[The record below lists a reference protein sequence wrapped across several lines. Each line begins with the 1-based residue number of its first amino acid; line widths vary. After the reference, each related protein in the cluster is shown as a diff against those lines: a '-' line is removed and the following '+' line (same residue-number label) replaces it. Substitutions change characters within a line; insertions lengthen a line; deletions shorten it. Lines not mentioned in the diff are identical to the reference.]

1 MTIQPRTPLT
11 SAPTPVDLSG
21 LRQAVRGRVTL
32 PGDAGFDDLR
42 LPWNLAVDQPVRAV
56 VEAAD
61 PRDVAALVR
70 YAAEVGIAVATQPN
84 GHGASGRT
92 ADTILLRTGLLDG
105 IRIDARSRR
114 AVIGAGVRSG
124 RLQHAAAEH
133 GLTALPGSSPVVSV
147 AGVALGGGLSWFG
160 RAYGWV
166 ADSILS
172 FEVVDADA
180 QQRTI
185 TASSDPDLFWALR
198 GGGGDYAIVTGLEL
212 QLHPAP
218 AVFGGRMLWSGEHT
232 AAVVDAFRA
241 ATRSA
246 PPELTLWLELLHFP
260 GGEPLV
266 AIDLTYLGEQDAADS
281 HLVALDGL
289 PAPLSDS
296 RRMMTVA
303 ELGTITAEPTD
314 PGAGVSRGELL
325 AHLDDTAVAV
335 LLDSGIA
342 PLMSVQ
348 IRHLGGAFEQASDTP
363 HGPLLA
369 PFAVYLF
376 GAPGVTG
383 SAADILSKQSVLA
396 ASLPTTGRKPVTFLS
411 PTEQLSDALPI
422 EAVERLRAI
431 KAERDPDGLFRSNFP
446 A

>member
-1 MTIQPRTPLT
+1 MTVHPRTPLAA
-11 SAPTPVDLSG
+11 APSPVDLSG
-21 LRQAVRGRVTL
+21 LRQAVRGHVAL
-32 PGDAGFDDLR
+32 PDDAGFDDLR
-42 LPWNLAVDQPVRAV
+42 RPWNRAVDQPVRAV
-56 VEAAD
+56 VEALDAN
-61 PRDVAALVR
+61 DVADLVR
-70 YAAEVGIAVATQPN
+70 YADEVGIAVATQPN

-92 ADTILLRTGLLDG
+92 ADAILLRTGRLDG

-114 AVIGAGVRSG
+114 AVVGAGVRSG
-124 RLQHAAAEH
+124 QLQHAAAEH
-133 GLTALPGSSPVVSV
+133 GLTGLPGSSPVVSV

-160 RAYGWV
+160 RAHGWV
-166 ADSILS
+166 ADSVVA
-172 FEVVDADA
+172 FDVVDADA
-180 QQRTI
+180 QQRTV
-185 TASSDPDLFWALR
+185 TAASDPDLFWALR

-212 QLHPAP
+212 QLHEAP
-218 AVFGGRMLWSGEHT
+218 VVFGGRMLWSGEHT

-266 AIDLTYLGEQDAADS
+266 AIDLTYLGEQDAAVS
-281 HLVALDGL
+281 HLAALEAL
-289 PAPLSDS
+289 PAPLSDT

-314 PGAGVSRGELL
+314 PGAGSSRGELL
-325 AHLDDTAVAV
+325 ANLDDAAVDA
-335 LLDSGIA
+335 LLASGIA

-348 IRHLGGAFEQASDTP
+348 IRHLGGAFAQPSDTP

-369 PFAVYLF
+369 PFAAYMF

-383 SAADILSKQSVLA
+383 SAAEIVAKQGALA
-396 ASLPTTGRKPVTFLS
+396 AALPTTGRKPVTFLG
-411 PTEQLSDALPI
+411 PTEQLADALPA
-422 EAVERLRAI
+422 EAIERLRAI
-431 KAERDPDGLFRSNFP
+431 KSERDPQGLFRSNFP